1 MRTFRSAFLVAA
13 LASTLVS
20 AGVAR
25 AQAIPFDLE
34 VGYRFLDVIG
44 SEESYRSQINEREG
58 FLVRGVHLGT
68 DGKTDGFPILDHLRI
83 DGSDLGAGPA
93 GSLSVDAG
101 LTGAYRLRLSYRH
114 LDQFSALAGFA
125 NPLGALIGQQTWDRT
140 RDMVDINLELLPG
153 AVVTPLLGY
162 TSNNLT
168 GPGYTT
174 YTVGQDEFRLAQ
186 DLTVHDQEFRVGAGF
201 HAGAFSGE
209 FLQGWRRDHEIEKD
223 SLAPGAGA
231 GNNTGTVLGNNLDL
245 SSLARSSVTD
255 VNTPTSSFFL
265 RGFATDAIQLMA
277 FYVRASASAD
287 STDQENLNGS
297 LVSFPLARFFTGL
310 ADNSSSRVQ
319 NTMWRVGG
327 RVEWHVLD
335 GVDVTGG
342 FVRRHATWDGEDLVS
357 SLFTG
362 TTGYTGVTLADIQTI
377 LNAQTS
383 VDRIEDVY
391 DVQVAAKGFGP
402 FGVRAGYSRIQ
413 QDLTVTEDPSE
424 ILVPGGQGGNFTRN
438 INRIEGA
445 LTYGT
450 GPFFAAAEAS
460 WDDANQ
466 SVLRTDYL
474 TRNRERVRVTWKGLP
489 WLTLGATGLWVD
501 QKNDTLGINS
511 KGSSRQYTGDV
522 TLTPVKPLRL
532 HGAYS
537 KLQADNTIP
546 IRAPQDFSVLD
557 SVDTEDGQMWE
568 AGLGLKLDKIAIDGF
583 WSRFANEG
591 SYAYRLYRGGARVD
605 FDATAHVGL
614 IGEWSIDRYLDY
626 QISTSS
632 FRANRYGVYLKW
644 RP

>member
-1 MRTFRSAFLVAA
+1 
-13 LASTLVS
+13 
-20 AGVAR
+20 
-25 AQAIPFDLE
+25 
-34 VGYRFLDVIG
+34 
-44 SEESYRSQINEREG
+44 
-58 FLVRGVHLGT
+58 
-68 DGKTDGFPILDHLRI
+68 
-83 DGSDLGAGPA
+83 
-93 GSLSVDAG
+93 
-101 LTGAYRLRLSYRH
+101 
-114 LDQFSALAGFA
+114 
-125 NPLGALIGQQTWDRT
+125 
-140 RDMVDINLELLPG
+140 
-153 AVVTPLLGY
+153 
-162 TSNNLT
+162 
-168 GPGYTT
+168 
-174 YTVGQDEFRLAQ
+174 VGQDEFRLAQ

-223 SLAPGAGA
+223 SLVPGAGA
-231 GNNTGTVLGNNLDL
+231 GNSPGPVLGNILDL
-245 SSLARSSVTD
+245 SSFARSSVTD

-265 RGFATDAIQLMA
+265 RGFATEAVQLIA
-277 FYVRASASAD
+277 FYVRASASSD
-287 STDQENLNGS
+287 GTDQENLNGS
-297 LVSFPLARFFTGL
+297 LASFPLARFFTGL
-310 ADNSSSRVQ
+310 ADSSSSRVE
-319 NTMWRVGG
+319 NTMWRLGG

-335 GVDVTGG
+335 GIDVTGG
-342 FVRRHATWDGEDLVS
+342 FVRHHATWDGQDLVS

-362 TTGYTGVTLADIQTI
+362 TSNFTGFTLADIQTI

-402 FGVRAGYSRIQ
+402 FGIRAGYSRIQ

-424 ILVPGGQGGNFTRN
+424 ILVPGGQGGNFTRD
-438 INRIEGA
+438 INRVEGA
-445 LTYGT
+445 LTYGS

-466 SVLRTDYL
+466 AVLRTDYL
-474 TRNRERVRVTWKGLP
+474 TRNRERVRATWKGLP

-537 KLQADNTIP
+537 KLQADNSIP
-546 IRAPQDFSVLD
+546 IRAPQDFTVLN
-557 SVDTEDGQMWE
+557 SLDTEDGQMWE

-614 IGEWSIDRYLDY
+614 IGEWSVDRYLDY
-626 QISTSS
+626 QISTSN